1 MFQFFFSETSE
12 STKVKWTCCVL
23 LSFSLQVH
31 TTHRTHLGNVPCN
44 RNKVLFKEIIFTHFI
59 MHISPYIFESRK
71 LNIYQ
76 VKAQTSLGSCLC
88 LFFIISRLKFIGCF
102 NHFILFS
109 TFWHNFTGCLCIQ
122 FLTFFY
128 MAFFVCSIVNN
139 TWELFVNL

>member
-1 MFQFFFSETSE
+1 MLKNKWSC
-12 STKVKWTCCVL
+12 TKLIGGGGTGGVQKSYT
-23 LSFSLQVH
+23 
-31 TTHRTHLGNVPCN
+31 RTDP
-44 RNKVLFKEIIFTHFI
+44 EIIFTHFI
-59 MHISPYIFESRK
+59 MHISPYIFEIRK

-76 VKAQTSLGSCLC
+76 VKARFKTPVMRCKEINVYQSINQTSLGSCLC

-128 MAFFVCSIVNN
+128 MAFLFVCSIANN